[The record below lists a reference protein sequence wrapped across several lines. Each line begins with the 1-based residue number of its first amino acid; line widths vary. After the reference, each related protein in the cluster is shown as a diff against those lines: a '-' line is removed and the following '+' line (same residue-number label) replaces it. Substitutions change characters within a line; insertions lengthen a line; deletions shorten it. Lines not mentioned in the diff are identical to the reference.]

1 MMQRVIKTL
10 IYGTLFI
17 FTLQSHAFEF
27 EGKFPTKDYPYT
39 IYDSHIKVCVDC
51 WSVVAWLDNDR
62 VIFTR
67 LKAGEKNLQMKEY
80 KNFVYYGETVIWDTK
95 QNSVTPYHDGM
106 LWCSSKGSSDVSYH
120 VGGVKSQETAYS
132 FFGAEGNEL
141 VERVW
146 QRGEPVVSHYDRH
159 TCTLYDGLPMKPDTP
174 NWTYPLREQDG
185 VIDVGRK
192 KNPKDERTSPPVSVI
207 RPDGPKII
215 LPLGVNDV
223 KGVWWDEWAQV
234 YILKMFVY
242 NRILVPSSAKNPDRL
257 IFLHPDGTVQ
267 KYELPF
273 DYWWSKTTDRAVIT
287 KKGVVVVNESTNQ
300 VNPMFPRADTSGA
313 YLVRDTKVVR
323 LNDWLVGNERA
334 GFDNIHRG
342 IAVSPDGC
350 KIAYKHTNGP
360 RQSASSTIQMINL
373 CEGDE

>member
-1 MMQRVIKTL
+1 MQRVIKTL
-10 IYGTLFI
+10 FYGILFI
-17 FTLQSHAFEF
+17 FTLESYAFEF
-27 EGKFPTKDYPYT
+27 EGTFPTKDYPYT
-39 IYDSHIKVCVDC
+39 IHDSHTKVCVDC

-67 LKAGEKNLQMKEY
+67 LKTGEKNLQMKEY

-95 QNSVTPYHDGM
+95 QNSVIPYHDGM
-106 LWCSSKGSSDVSYH
+106 LYCSSGGLSDVNYNI
-120 VGGVKSQETAYS
+120 GNEKSQATAYA
-132 FFGAEGNEL
+132 FVGTEGNE
-141 VERVW
+141 VVRKSW
-146 QRGEPVVSHYDRH
+146 QEGEPIVSHSDRH
-159 TCTLYDGLPMKPDTP
+159 ICKSYPGPRLKPDTP

-207 RPDGPKII
+207 RPDGTKIL

-223 KGVWWDEWAQV
+223 DGVWWDEWAQV
-234 YILKMFVY
+234 YILKMFVNNY
-242 NRILVPSSAKNPDRL
+242 TDGSRNPNRPDTL

-267 KYELPF
+267 KYELPYA
-273 DYWWSKTTDRAVIT
+273 YWWGKTTRRAIIT
-287 KKGVVVVNESTNQ
+287 KKGVVVVNKSMNQ

-313 YLVRDTKVVR
+313 YLVRDNKVVR
-323 LNDWLVGNERA
+323 LNEWLVGNERA

-373 CEGDE
+373 CEGDK